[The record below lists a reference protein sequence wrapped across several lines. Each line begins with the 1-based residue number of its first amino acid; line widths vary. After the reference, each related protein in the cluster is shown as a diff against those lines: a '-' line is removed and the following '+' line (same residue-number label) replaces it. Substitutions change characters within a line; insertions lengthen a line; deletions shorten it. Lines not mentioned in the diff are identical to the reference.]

1 MQRIRSFLRP
11 LFILAAAALAPAS
24 ATEAEAQRILVDSL
38 SRVRVTQSAVDPDR
52 FAAVFMSADSQALV
66 VRRGP
71 ALLELPRGS
80 VRRLEVSAGERSVEA
95 GAWRGARRG
104 FLGGLIVGA
113 VIGTIFAAS
122 LEDDDYFVEEAI
134 AIGMVGLGS
143 TAGMVVGT
151 VVGAA
156 APGEEWVQVPLPPP
170 PAPAAAPAPAQ
181 SAPAPAQP

>member
-1 MQRIRSFLRP
+1 MQPIRSFLRP
-11 LFILAAAALAPAS
+11 LLLLAAAVLGLAS
-24 ATEAEAQRILVDSL
+24 ATEAEAQRLFMADSL
-38 SRVRVTQSAVDPDR
+38 SRVRVTQSAVEPDR
-52 FAAVFMSADSQALV
+52 FAAVFMSADSQAVV

-80 VRRLEVSAGERSVEA
+80 VRKLEVSAGERSVER

-104 FLGGLIVGA
+104 FLGGLIAGA

-122 LEDDDYFVEEAI
+122 LEDDDYFIEEAI
-134 AIGMVGLGS
+134 AIGMVGIGV
-143 TAGMVVGT
+143 TGGT
-151 VVGAA
+151 VIGTIVGAA

-170 PAPAAAPAPAQ
+170 PASAPA